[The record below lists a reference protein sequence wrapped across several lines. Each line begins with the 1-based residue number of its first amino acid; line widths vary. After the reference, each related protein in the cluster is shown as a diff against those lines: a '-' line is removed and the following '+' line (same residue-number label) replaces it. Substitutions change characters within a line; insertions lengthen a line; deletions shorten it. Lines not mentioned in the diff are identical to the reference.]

1 VQTIKERLAT
11 LEDGH
16 WLLIVAPTIEHMMTG
31 TTRVGVMKDGTVKVA
46 YEDGTIEERRDG
58 DALLGTMDADAPSLF
73 ALVGYVQDGREPCI
87 ANMAICLKTE
97 AYQRDRK
104 PQ

>member
-1 VQTIKERLAT
+1 MQTIKERLAT

-16 WLLIVAPTIEHMMTG
+16 WLLIVAPNIEHMITG

-46 YEDGTIEERRDG
+46 YEDGTIEERKAG

-73 ALVGYVQDGREPCI
+73 ALVGHVQDGRATGI
-87 ANMAICLKTE
+87 AQHPASRSE
-97 AYQRDRK
+97 YGA
-104 PQ
+104 

>member
-1 VQTIKERLAT
+1 MGKQTIKERLAT

-31 TTRVGVMKDGTVKVA
+31 TARVGVMKDGTVKVA
-46 YEDGTIEERRDG
+46 YEDGTIEERKAG

-73 ALVGYVQDGREPCI
+73 ALVGYVQDGREPCDL
-87 ANMAICLKTE
+87 LKRHTAKGE
-97 AYQRDRK
+97 TK
-104 PQ
+104 